1 MANNIQIKRSSGDN
15 APLSLAKGELAWVDH
30 GTGGAAGKLYIGD
43 MTLAGAV
50 VRDVAGSTYAKLA
63 SPAFTGN
70 PTAPT
75 QSASDN
81 STKIATTAYV
91 DAQVATEDSVAEM
104 SDVYINSVAA
114 GHILIWDGTNSW
126 DNKALS
132 GVITMDASGVTSIAN
147 GTMTNAHINTSAAIA
162 VSKLAANT
170 ISGII
175 LGNNLNTLSFGTG
188 FSVGSYNGSA
198 NQTIAVT
205 GILEDLNTVGV
216 VDVSDKFIVS
226 TGAGAF
232 EYQRASTVVT
242 TLGLDSDATPT
253 FTGIN
258 SNSGRITNLADPV
271 NAQDAATKAYVDAS
285 QIGLDVK
292 ESVTSA
298 TTTNLN
304 ALYDNGISGVGAT
317 LTNSGTQET
326 LTIDGVQHQTNHR
339 VLVKNQTTGSHNG
352 IYKVTTAGN
361 GSTNWVLTRVTDADT
376 TALMTSGTFCFIERG
391 TTNADSGW
399 VMTQDSAIT
408 IGTTALTWVQFSG
421 AGQIIAGTG
430 ISKSG
435 NTLSIDPL
443 WVGQSA
449 ITTVGTIGT
458 GTWQATAVATTYGG
472 TGINTNASSAN
483 ADGAAQVNSGTW
495 SVSTL
500 PAKYGGTSLEGDSYS
515 GDGDIIYIDSLQPE
529 ASFAALGMGT
539 AGQVL
544 MVNSGADKPEWG
556 DIDGGTF

>member
-1 MANNIQIKRSSGDN
+1 MCI
-15 APLSLAKGELAWVDH
+15 
-30 GTGGAAGKLYIGD
+30 
-43 MTLAGAV
+43 
-50 VRDVAGSTYAKLA
+50 RD
-63 SPAFTGN
+63 
-70 PTAPT
+70 
-75 QSASDN
+75 
-81 STKIATTAYV
+81 
-91 DAQVATEDSVAEM
+91 
-104 SDVYINSVAA
+104 
-114 GHILIWDGTNSW
+114 
-126 DNKALS
+126 
-132 GVITMDASGVTSIAN
+132 
-147 GTMTNAHINTSAAIA
+147 
-162 VSKLAANT
+162 
-170 ISGII
+170 
-175 LGNNLNTLSFGTG
+175 
-188 FSVGSYNGSA
+188 
-198 NQTIAVT
+198 
-205 GILEDLNTVGV
+205 
-216 VDVSDKFIVS
+216 
-226 TGAGAF
+226 
-232 EYQRASTVVT
+232 R
-242 TLGLDSDATPT
+242 
-253 FTGIN
+253 
-258 SNSGRITNLADPV
+258 
-271 NAQDAATKAYVDAS
+271 
-285 QIGLDVK
+285 
-292 ESVTSA
+292 
-298 TTTNLN
+298 
-304 ALYDNGISGVGAT
+304 
-317 LTNSGTQET
+317 
-326 LTIDGVQHQTNHR
+326 
-339 VLVKNQTTGSHNG
+339 
-352 IYKVTTAGN
+352 YKVTTAGN

-529 ASFAALGMGT
+529 ASFAVLGMGT